1 MKRLRL
7 PFKKRL
13 FLYFFAAIT
22 LTLICG
28 GAVSDFFWINK
39 GIHERLDHFE
49 NVAMAAGQL
58 IAPAVANSD
67 WTAAKVVLR
76 TFHKTN
82 PQLTHLV
89 LDVEGM
95 VVARAPDGKAPS
107 GLMSGLGKPISGKL
121 ERSDID
127 WHCKN
132 QHSIYLRTQVAENRH
147 AVLHVSLSL
156 AQLFKEQFQFR
167 TIYAVFA
174 VLIMLVLPTIL
185 SMAFARKLSR
195 PVRLLQEGSARIGTG
210 DLEHRID
217 VSTGDELEDLAN
229 DLNRMAENLAQ
240 ARSDLEQKVA
250 DRTRKLEAEV
260 AERRRAENRFRDL
273 FELSPVGI
281 MELDWTDTVRNTG
294 EEAESTGCLL
304 TDYLQKHPDKV
315 KHMVQNA
322 RLVSANRAALQLL
335 GFGSLE
341 GLQKAFGPYVSHHFI
356 EQIQSEMADS
366 LLRVKCNEQ
375 PTDLFMERPITRPDG
390 ETRVLAFKWADVHK
404 DAGYHN
410 IVTVIDL
417 TERKLAE
424 EAIRKARDAAQN
436 ANQAKSEF
444 LANMSHEIRTPLNAI
459 VGMTHLALSTDLTPK
474 QQDYLEKV
482 QSAARS
488 LLGIINDILDF
499 SKIEAGKLDLE
510 DMPFQLESVFDD
522 LANLI
527 ALKAH
532 DKGLEFLIHVDP
544 DVPYSLKGD
553 PLRLGQVLINLTNNA
568 IKFTPSGEIVLKV
581 RAKEKTEERTTL
593 EFSVR
598 DTGIGMNPAQVEGLF
613 RAFTQADTSTT
624 RKFGGTGLGLV
635 ICKRLVTMMDGDIS
649 VESEVG
655 RGSLFTFT
663 AVFERQRIEKRKPD
677 RFVPTPDL
685 RGMRVLVVDDNAS
698 ALEILDSMLS
708 SFTFEVTLAASG
720 ALCLEIL
727 FDKETGKPFDL
738 IIMDWKMPE
747 IDGLETAEKII
758 AGYRKKDEKRPK
770 IIMLTAYGNEDVMR
784 RAEEIG
790 IDRFLS
796 KPVSRSIFFDTIMQ
810 AFGKDVP
817 ESTRRK
823 GLGEMEKA
831 TLAYLAGAR
840 VLVAEDNPIN
850 QQVAREILENAGMT
864 VKVADNGLEA
874 VHMAVAGNFDAV
886 LMDVQMPVMDGYRA
900 TGEIRQNE
908 ITSRLPVI
916 AMTAHA
922 MAGDRQKSLDSGM
935 NDHVTKPVN
944 PHELLTTLARW
955 IEPLYRKK
963 AAAASRPTRAP
974 LPESLPGFDMDAG
987 LDRLSG
993 NSRSYA
999 NLLKRFAD
1007 DYRDAAKEL
1016 ARLLDSGDM
1025 EALRHQV
1032 HSIKGVAGNLGAAE
1046 VESAARDMEQAIVQG
1061 EKDLADRLG
1070 KLASALAPP
1079 LEVLARFFVEQAQP
1093 LGGVFSGEKAPPLP
1107 EGALDRLAELLSIND
1122 TGTEEA
1128 FEEIRDTLFAVV
1140 PDITGE
1146 LEKKIQNFDFKG
1158 ALGSLKNLIDRL
1170 EEGPKPGSN
1179 QD

>member
-28 GAVSDFFWINK
+28 GTVSDFFWIKK
-39 GIHERLDHFE
+39 GVHERIGHFE
-49 NVAMAAGQL
+49 NLALAAGKL
-58 IAPAVANSD
+58 IAPTVNTNDWVAATMIID
-67 WTAAKVVLR
+67 
-76 TFHKTN
+76 TFRRTN
-82 PQLTHLV
+82 PQITHLV
-89 LDVEGM
+89 LEVAGK
-95 VVARAPDGKAPS
+95 VVARTPDGNAPA
-107 GLMSGLGKPISGKL
+107 GLMKGLGKPITGKI
-121 ERSDID
+121 ERSDMD
-127 WHCKN
+127 WHCKP
-132 QHSIYLRTQVAENRH
+132 HFIYFRVSVAEDRQ
-147 AVLHVSLSL
+147 AVLHMSLSL
-156 AQLFKEQFQFR
+156 EQLFKEQFEFR
-167 TIYAVFA
+167 AIYAVFA
-174 VLIMLVLPTIL
+174 VFIMLVLPATL
-185 SMAFARKLSR
+185 AMAFARKLSR
-195 PVRLLQEGSARIGTG
+195 PVRLLQEGSARIGNG
-210 DLEHRID
+210 DLEHRLN

-229 DLNRMAENLAQ
+229 DLNRMAENLTQ
-240 ARSDLEQKVA
+240 ARSNLEQKVA
-250 DRTRKLEAEV
+250 DRTRELEAEV
-260 AERRRAENRFRDL
+260 AERQRAENRFRDI

-281 MELDWTDTVRNTG
+281 MELDWTDTVENVG
-294 EEAESTGCLL
+294 EAADSTGCIL
-304 TDYLQKHPDKV
+304 TDFLHKYPDKV
-315 KHMVQNA
+315 KEMVRNA

-335 GFGSLE
+335 GFDSL
-341 GLQKAFGPYVSHHFI
+341 GDLQKAFGPYVSHHFMS
-356 EQIQSEMADS
+356 QVQAEMADS

-375 PTDLFMERPITRPDG
+375 PADLFLERPITRPDG

-459 VGMTHLALSTDLTPK
+459 VGMTHLALSTNLTPK
-474 QQDYLEKV
+474 QQDYLEKA

-510 DMPFQLESVFDD
+510 DMPFQLEGVLDD
-522 LANLI
+522 LTNLI

-532 DKGLEFLIHVDP
+532 EKGLEFLIHVDP
-544 DVPYSLKGD
+544 EVPYSLKGD

-568 IKFTPSGEIVLKV
+568 VKFTPSGEIVLKV
-581 RAKEKTEERTTL
+581 RAKEKTEESTTL

-598 DTGIGMNPAQVEGLF
+598 DTGLGMNQTQMEGLF
-613 RAFTQADTSTT
+613 QAFNQADTSTT

-635 ICKRLVTMMDGDIS
+635 ICKRLVTMMDGDIT
-649 VESEVG
+649 VESQTG
-655 RGSLFTFT
+655 RGSTFTFT
-663 AVFERQRIEKRKPD
+663 AVFERQRLEKRKPD
-677 RFVPTPDL
+677 RFVPAPDL

-698 ALEILDSMLS
+698 AREILNSMLS

-720 ALCLEIL
+720 AQCLEVL
-727 FDKETGKPFDL
+727 FEPASKKPFDL

-747 IDGLETAEKII
+747 TDGLQTAEKII
-758 AGYRKKDEKRPK
+758 SGYQEKNEQRPK
-770 IIMLTAYGNEDVMR
+770 IIMLTAYGREEVMR

-790 IDRFLS
+790 IDRFLL

-810 AFGKDVP
+810 AFGKDVAP
-817 ESTRRK
+817 STRRK

-840 VLVAEDNPIN
+840 ILVAEDNPIN
-850 QQVAREILENAGMT
+850 QQVAREILENAGMS

-900 TGEIRQNE
+900 TGELRRNE
-908 ITSRLPVI
+908 STFRLPII

-944 PHELLTTLARW
+944 PQELLSTLARW
-955 IEPLYRKK
+955 IEPRFRGKPATVSGL
-963 AAAASRPTRAP
+963 TQTP
-974 LPESLPGFDMDAG
+974 LPERLPGFDMDAG

-993 NSRSYA
+993 NTRSYA
-999 NLLKRFAD
+999 NLLRRFAD
-1007 DYRDAAKEL
+1007 DYHDATEEL
-1016 ARLLDSGDM
+1016 ARLLDMGDM

-1032 HSIKGVAGNLGAAE
+1032 HSIKGVAGNLGATE
-1046 VESAARDMEQAIVQG
+1046 VEKAARDMELAIVQG
-1061 EKDLADRLG
+1061 EKNIPELLGNLAAALG
-1070 KLASALAPP
+1070 PSLEALRQFFTEQTPATKNDSPGAKPP
-1079 LEVLARFFVEQAQP
+1079 F
-1093 LGGVFSGEKAPPLP
+1093 LP
-1107 EGALDRLAELLSIND
+1107 EGALDRLAELLKIND
-1122 TGTEEA
+1122 TDTEA
-1128 FEEIRDTLFAVV
+1128 VFEEIREALFAGA
-1140 PDITGE
+1140 PLEAGE
-1146 LEKKIQNFDFKG
+1146 LEKRIRNFDFKG
-1158 ALGSLKNLIDRL
+1158 ALELLAKIVRQF
-1170 EEGPKPGSN
+1170 EKYPGEPA
-1179 QD
+1179 